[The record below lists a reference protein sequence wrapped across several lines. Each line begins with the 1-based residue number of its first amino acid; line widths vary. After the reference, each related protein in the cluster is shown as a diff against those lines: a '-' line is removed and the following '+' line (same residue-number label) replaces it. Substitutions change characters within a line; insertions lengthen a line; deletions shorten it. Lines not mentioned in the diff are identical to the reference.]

1 MHVTSMCAQVT
12 LSALVDE
19 SRGKAAEMERKRDKL
34 SGRKEA
40 AKREQTQVEQSAKVE
55 LPPLHKEMHVIT
67 SIQSKIR
74 EFCPD
79 PAAVKREK
87 AEAKLASL
95 EHQLKLKQKFKAEAR
110 AAARAAP
117 PGARAAAAGDLAGL
131 LAGIQA

>member
-1 MHVTSMCAQVT
+1 MHVTSMCTQVT

-87 AEAKLASL
+87 AEAKLAGL
-95 EHQLKLKQKFKAEAR
+95 EHQLKLKQKFTNLFL
-110 AAARAAP
+110 P
-117 PGARAAAAGDLAGL
+117 FLDT
-131 LAGIQA
+131 I